1 METGETLLW
10 RGNPYQYIAEPV
22 FISSP
27 TAVEEDDG
35 VVIASVADVRK
46 GAQDFLL
53 LVDARTMTELGRA
66 SIDAPLPTSV
76 HGVFLPDKV

>member
-1 METGETLLW
+1 METGETWVW
-10 RGNPYQYIAEPV
+10 RGNQYQYIAEPV

-27 TAVEEDDG
+27 NAVEEDDG